1 MTAKKL
7 PKEISYRIGRAFALL
22 FNRSAMYNIDH
33 PFTAQALSEFYNTTT
48 HGLALFSSV
57 ALIMHQEQFFIEE
70 EPLDHRINTGKMLT
84 HFKKADIQSISFEK
98 GMAES

>member
-48 HGLALFSSV
+48 RGLALFSPV
-57 ALIMHQEQFFIEE
+57 AGSMQ
-70 EPLDHRINTGKMLT
+70 
-84 HFKKADIQSISFEK
+84 KKN
-98 GMAES
+98 